1 MVGMGDGKMGV
12 GRGGAGVVDVDAK
25 PLPHAPRQEKP
36 VCRNSTTV
44 GAAAAASGGGHDG
57 GDQRWGT
64 DEMSGGGGIWQ
75 WGQRWDQR
83 RGMDEI
89 SGGGGGGVRGGGIVR
104 WRRARGGG
112 DG

>member
-12 GRGGAGVVDVDAK
+12 GRRSRCRDADASHADARGRERRCRTPRRPGGA
-25 PLPHAPRQEKP
+25 HR
-36 VCRNSTTV
+36 R
-44 GAAAAASGGGHDG
+44 GHNG

-75 WGQRWDQR
+75 WGQRW
-83 RGMDEI
+83 G
-89 SGGGGGGVRGGGIVR
+89 SAV
-104 WRRARGGG
+104 G

>member
-44 GAAAAASGGGHDG
+44 GAAAAASGGGHNG

-75 WGQRWDQR
+75 WGQRW
-83 RGMDEI
+83 G
-89 SGGGGGGVRGGGIVR
+89 SAV
-104 WRRARGGG
+104 G